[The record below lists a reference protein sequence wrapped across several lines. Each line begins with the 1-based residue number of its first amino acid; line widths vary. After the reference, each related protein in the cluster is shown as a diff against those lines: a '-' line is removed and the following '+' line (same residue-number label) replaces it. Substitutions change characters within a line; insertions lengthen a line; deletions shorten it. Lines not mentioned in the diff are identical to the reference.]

1 MTKII
6 FTILDGFGYREEKHG
21 NAILNANI
29 PNLKN
34 IWANYPHS
42 LLTASGKKVGLPEG
56 QMGNSEVG
64 HLNIG
69 AGRIVYQP
77 LEKINKSIEDKEI
90 FNNKELLATMN
101 HVKNNDS
108 SLHIFGLLSDGGVH
122 SHINHLPLYLN
133 IHIYYLIYNFTLF
146 IEYTQAFYQYFILYN
161 VKYFTF

>member
-122 SHINHLPLYLN
+122 SHINHLFA
-133 IHIYYLIYNFTLF
+133 LIDMCKKRDYKKF
-146 IEYTQAFYQYFILYN
+146 IIMSF
-161 VKYFTF
+161 